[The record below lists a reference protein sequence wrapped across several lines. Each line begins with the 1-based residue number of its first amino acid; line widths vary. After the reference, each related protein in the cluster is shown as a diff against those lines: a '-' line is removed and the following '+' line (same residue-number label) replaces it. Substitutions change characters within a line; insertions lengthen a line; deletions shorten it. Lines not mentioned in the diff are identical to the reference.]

1 MFFSGFYE
9 SIHNTVFDSEEEC
22 ILEDYPG
29 KTWDDFHWKYAWDKY
44 ARNYVSAI
52 SSETGLKFEFR
63 NLWSPKEYNFA
74 TDEIYCFMNE
84 EDVKKI
90 SSVLETETLKKLI
103 KQRFTSR
110 DGFCSFYSNDIDEWK
125 EKDVM
130 EWDEI
135 ELGTLLDAW
144 LKENEENDLY
154 ENLDYQGYEYCS
166 ENGQYVDYEETEES
180 KERTKEAEKLA
191 EYNAEREELH
201 QQELEK
207 LEAWKKSVAGW

>member
-1 MFFSGFYE
+1 MSKHPVRLMFFSGFYE
-9 SIHNTVFDSEEEC
+9 SIHNSAFDFEEEC
-22 ILEDYPG
+22 VLDDHPG
-29 KTWDDFHWKYAWDKY
+29 KKWGDFRWTYDWNQY

-63 NLWSPKEYNFA
+63 NLWSPREYNFA
-74 TDEIYCFMNE
+74 TDEIYCFLDKK
-84 EDVKKI
+84 DVKKI
-90 SSVLETETLKKLI
+90 SSALETETLKKLI
-103 KQRFTSR
+103 KERFTSC
-110 DGFCSFYSNDIDEWK
+110 DGFISFYSNDIDEWK

-144 LKENEENDLY
+144 LEENDLY
-154 ENLDYQGYEYCS
+154 ENLDYQGYDYCS
-166 ENGQYVDYEETEES
+166 GNGQYVDWEETEES
-180 KERTKEAEKLA
+180 KERTKEAE
-191 EYNAEREELH
+191 EFSELH